1 MRILFA
7 TGNEHK
13 VTEAVALL
21 GPLGHRVS
29 PLVVDG
35 APPEF
40 VEPQADGL
48 DAVAMA
54 KIEQAR
60 LMVEGTP
67 LAGSVILVEDSGL
80 FIDALDGFPGAYSS
94 YIESSIGLDGVLR
107 LLDGSYDRGAEYRA
121 VAIIDLDSSTLR
133 AIGVCRGRIADER
146 MGEQGFGYD
155 PIFIPE
161 EGDGRTCG
169 QMSALEKSALSHRGR
184 ALKGLSELLKS
195 PSK

>member
-7 TGNEHK
+7 TGNEYK
-13 VTEAVALL
+13 VSEAAALL
-21 GPLGHRVS
+21 EPLGHSVS

-48 DAVAMA
+48 EVVAMA

-60 LMVEGTP
+60 SMVEGTP
-67 LAGSVILVEDSGL
+67 LAGSAILVEDSGL

-107 LLDGSYDRGAEYRA
+107 LLDGRHDRGAEYRA
-121 VAIIDLDSSTLR
+121 VAIIDLGSRTLR
-133 AIGVCRGRIADER
+133 TTGVCRGRIADEG

-184 ALKGLSELLKS
+184 ALKGLSKLLKS

>member
-13 VTEAVALL
+13 VTEAAALL
-21 GPLGHRVS
+21 EPLGHRVS
-29 PLVVDG
+29 PLIVNG
-35 APPEF
+35 EPPKF

-48 DAVAMA
+48 EAVAMA

-60 LMVEGTP
+60 SMVEGTP
-67 LAGSVILVEDSGL
+67 LDDSAILVEDSGL

-94 YIESSIGLDGVLR
+94 YIESSIGLDGVLS
-107 LLDGSYDRGAEYRA
+107 LLDESYDRGAEYRA
-121 VAIIDLDSSTLR
+121 VAIIDLGSRTFR
-133 AIGVCRGRIADER
+133 ATGVCRGRIADEGI
-146 MGEQGFGYD
+146 GEQGFGYD